1 MRSIWGALVLAMGM
15 GGCFADGQVGYSAGY
30 IGPQAVVVG
39 QPGLVEIQP
48 GVQVVQADYDY
59 PVFYSDNLY
68 WRYDGGT
75 WYSSRWHDRGWATSY
90 SVPARVRGIDRP
102 YGYAHYRG
110 GNGGYRGGNGGYRG
124 GYGAVRPNYNG
135 AGREY
140 HGARAQ
146 PSRPSAPPRPAV
158 RPHR

>member
-1 MRSIWGALVLAMGM
+1 MRFIWVASILTGALL
-15 GGCFADGQVGYSAGY
+15 GGCMVDGQTGYVGYAA
-30 IGPQAVVVG
+30 PQATVVA

-68 WRYDGGT
+68 WRYDGGV

-110 GNGGYRGGNGGYRG
+110 GYSGGYSGRAYGNGGYRG
-124 GYGAVRPNYNG
+124 GARVNG
-135 AGREY
+135 TGRTY
-140 HGARAQ
+140 TAPASRSYSPPAR
-146 PSRPSAPPRPAV
+146 SAPTTK
-158 RPHR
+158 HR